1 MASMEITQL
10 IERCKQGD
18 SAALG
23 ELYKTY
29 VPKMKGVCRRYLS
42 EKEAINDVLHDSFV
56 IIFTSFDKL
65 RDNSK
70 AENWMLSITRNVA
83 SKYKDFQKN
92 HRNVALEE
100 TGKNAPLTEEIPED
114 EQAEISLSELMGL
127 IEKLPDGYGK
137 LFRLAVFEGKSHKE
151 IATMLGI
158 EPHSAS
164 SQLAR
169 AKKMLRT
176 MIQKSW
182 PVLLLLLI
190 PVTLL
195 LLRKENP
202 VADEA
207 QPVATTQEETSSST
221 PTEQT
226 QEQAQE
232 SAQEPTIVHQPI
244 RHTNIPIANVPRK
257 TTVSISEQITPDTLT
272 DMLAQE
278 ATIDDTL
285 HDNPQRDTIQFFPKT
300 ETPYYDLADKYYND
314 VIVETM
320 CTSSLRW
327 SLGVAY
333 TGSFNEQTIS
343 GMKYAADET
352 FTDPLP
358 HKEDFAD
365 NEILHN
371 DTKPISLALMV
382 RYKHS
387 RRFALESGVSY
398 IRRISEFKS
407 IANDNF
413 YYTHSQTTHYL
424 GVPVKAV
431 CNMATGKRWSLYGN
445 LAITMGVPIHSQ
457 TYIVNIRR
465 SMAENLT
472 VTNRPA
478 TWLWLPSAGLG
489 IQYNITRNIG
499 IYAEPSLQYHIQT
512 RYNIRHPFAFSSP
525 LGIKILW

>member
-1 MASMEITQL
+1 MVLMEITQL

-29 VPKMKGVCRRYLS
+29 APKMKGVCRRYLS

-56 IIFTSFDKL
+56 VIFTSLDKL

-70 AENWMLSITRNVA
+70 AENWMMSITRNVA

-100 TGKNAPLTEEIPED
+100 SGKNAPLTEEIPED

-151 IATMLGI
+151 IAAMLNI

-207 QPVATTQEETSSST
+207 QPVAATLEETSGAI
-221 PTEQT
+221 PTEQI

-232 SAQEPTIVHQPI
+232 SAQEPTIVHQPT
-244 RHTNIPIANVPRK
+244 RQTNIPIANVPRK

-278 ATIDDTL
+278 ATVADTL
-285 HDNPQRDTIQFFPKT
+285 HDNQHLDTIQFLPKT
-300 ETPYYDLADKYYND
+300 ETPYYDLADIFPEKTVLVGD
-314 VIVETM
+314 KTDAHK
-320 CTSSLRW
+320 W

-343 GMKYAADET
+343 GMKYAADEA
-352 FTDPLP
+352 FTDS
-358 HKEDFAD
+358 KTESVED
-365 NEILHN
+365 EILHN

-387 RRFALESGVSY
+387 MRFALESGVSY

-431 CNMATGKRWSLYGN
+431 CNMATGKSWSLYGN

-499 IYAEPSLQYHIQT
+499 IYAEPSIQYHIAT

-525 LGIKILW
+525 LGIKFLW

>member
-1 MASMEITQL
+1 MVSMEIAKL
-10 IERCKQGD
+10 IERCRQGD
-18 SAALG
+18 AAALG

-29 VPKMKGVCRRYLS
+29 AKQMYGVCKRYLS
-42 EKEAINDVLHDSFV
+42 DKQSINDAVHDSFV
-56 IIFTSFDKL
+56 VIYTSLDTL

-70 AENWMLSITRNVA
+70 AETWMMSIARNVA
-83 SKYKDFQKN
+83 SKYKDYSK
-92 HRNVALEE
+92 ALQTVSLEKLDENEILAEE
-100 TGKNAPLTEEIPED
+100 TQENVVKELSSSEI
-114 EQAEISLSELMGL
+114 ASLVD
-127 IEKLPDGYGK
+127 KLPDGYGNI
-137 LFRLAVFEGKSHKE
+137 FRLAVFEGMSHKE
-151 IATMLGI
+151 IAAQLGI
-158 EPHSAS
+158 EPHSSS

-169 AKKMLRT
+169 AKKMLRS
-176 MIQKSW
+176 MILRTW
-182 PVLLLLLI
+182 PALLLLLI

-202 VADEA
+202 VADET
-207 QPVATTQEETSSST
+207 QPVATTQEETSGAI
-221 PTEQT
+221 PTEQI
-226 QEQAQE
+226 QEQARE
-232 SAQEPTIVHQPI
+232 SAQEPTIVHQPT
-244 RHTNIPIANVPRK
+244 RQTNRPIANVPRE
-257 TTVSISEQITPDTLT
+257 TTVSINEQITPDTLT

-278 ATIDDTL
+278 ATIGDTL
-285 HDNPQRDTIQFFPKT
+285 YDNLQRDTIQFFPKT
-300 ETPYYDLADKYYND
+300 ETPYYDLADIFPEKTVLVGD
-314 VIVETM
+314 KTDAHK
-320 CTSSLRW
+320 W
-327 SLGVAY
+327 SLGIAY
-333 TGSFNEQTIS
+333 AGNFNEQTIS
-343 GMKYAADET
+343 GMTYAADEAS
-352 FTDPLP
+352 DGRESSAG
-358 HKEDFAD
+358 KD
-365 NEILHN
+365 EILHN
-371 DTKPISLALMV
+371 DTKPISLALTV
-382 RYKHS
+382 RYKAS

-457 TYIVNIRR
+457 TYIVDIRR
-465 SMAENLT
+465 SKAENLT

-525 LGIKILW
+525 LGIKFLW

>member
-1 MASMEITQL
+1 MVSMEIAKL
-10 IERCKQGD
+10 IERCRQGD
-18 SAALG
+18 AAALG

-29 VPKMKGVCRRYLS
+29 AKQMYGVCKRYLS
-42 EKEAINDVLHDSFV
+42 DKQSINDAVHDSFV
-56 IIFTSFDKL
+56 VIYTSLDTL

-70 AENWMLSITRNVA
+70 AETWMMSIARNVA
-83 SKYKDFQKN
+83 SKYKDYSK
-92 HRNVALEE
+92 ALQTVSLEKLDENEILAEE
-100 TGKNAPLTEEIPED
+100 TQENVVKELSSSEI
-114 EQAEISLSELMGL
+114 ASLVD
-127 IEKLPDGYGK
+127 KLPDGYGNI
-137 LFRLAVFEGKSHKE
+137 FRLAVFEGMSHKE
-151 IATMLGI
+151 IAAQLGI
-158 EPHSAS
+158 EPHSSS

-169 AKKMLRT
+169 AKKMLRS
-176 MIQKSW
+176 MILRTWSA
-182 PVLLLLLI
+182 LLLLLI

-202 VADEA
+202 VADKA
-207 QPVATTQEETSSST
+207 QPVAATQEETSGSI
-221 PTEQT
+221 PTEQI

-232 SAQEPTIVHQPI
+232 SAQEPTIVHQPT
-244 RHTNIPIANVPRK
+244 RQTNRPIANVPRE
-257 TTVSISEQITPDTLT
+257 TTVSINEQITPDTLT

-285 HDNPQRDTIQFFPKT
+285 HDNLHRDTIQFFPKT
-300 ETPYYDLADKYYND
+300 ETPYYDLADIFPEKT
-314 VIVETM
+314 VIVGDKTDAHK
-320 CTSSLRW
+320 W

-333 TGSFNEQTIS
+333 AGSFNEQTIS
-343 GMKYAADET
+343 GMTYGSDADDEAFSDIST
-352 FTDPLP
+352 ESV
-358 HKEDFAD
+358 ED
-365 NEILHN
+365 EILHN
-371 DTKPISLALMV
+371 GTKPISLALTV
-382 RYKHS
+382 RYKQS
-387 RRFALESGVSY
+387 RRFALETGVSY
-398 IRRISEFKS
+398 IRRISEFKTTTS
-407 IANDNF
+407 DNF
-413 YYTHSQTTHYL
+413 LYTQSQTTHYL

-512 RYNIRHPFAFSSP
+512 RYNIRHPFTFSSP
-525 LGIKILW
+525 LGIKFLW

>member
-1 MASMEITQL
+1 
-10 IERCKQGD
+10 
-18 SAALG
+18 
-23 ELYKTY
+23 
-29 VPKMKGVCRRYLS
+29 
-42 EKEAINDVLHDSFV
+42 
-56 IIFTSFDKL
+56 
-65 RDNSK
+65 
-70 AENWMLSITRNVA
+70 
-83 SKYKDFQKN
+83 KYKDFQKN

-100 TGKNAPLTEEIPED
+100 SGKNAPLTEEIPED

-151 IATMLGI
+151 IAAMLNI

-202 VADEA
+202 VTDEA

-226 QEQAQE
+226 QESAQE

-244 RHTNIPIANVPRK
+244 RQTNIPIANVPRK

-278 ATIDDTL
+278 ATIADTL
-285 HDNPQRDTIQFFPKT
+285 HDNLHRDTIQFFPKT
-300 ETPYYDLADKYYND
+300 KTPYYDLADIFPEKTVLVSD
-314 VIVETM
+314 KTDAHK
-320 CTSSLRW
+320 W

-343 GMKYAADET
+343 GMKYAADEA
-352 FTDPLP
+352 FTDS
-358 HKEDFAD
+358 KTESVDVED
-365 NEILHN
+365 EYLQN
-371 DTKPISLALMV
+371 DTKPISLALTV
-382 RYKHS
+382 RYKQS

-499 IYAEPSLQYHIQT
+499 IYAEPSIQYHIAT

-525 LGIKILW
+525 LGIKFLW

>member
-29 VPKMKGVCRRYLS
+29 APKMKGVCRRYLS

-65 RDNSK
+65 RDNNK
-70 AENWMLSITRNVA
+70 AEYWMLSITRNVA

-100 TGKNAPLTEEIPED
+100 SGTNVPLTEEQQDDAAI
-114 EQAEISLSELMGL
+114 EISLNELMSL
-127 IEKLPDGYGK
+127 VEKLPDGYGK
-137 LFRLAVFEGKSHKE
+137 LFRLAVFEGMSHKE
-151 IATMLGI
+151 IAAMLNI

-202 VADEA
+202 IADEA
-207 QPVATTQEETSSST
+207 QPIATTQEETPKT
-221 PTEQT
+221 MPTEQ
-226 QEQAQE
+226 
-232 SAQEPTIVHQPI
+232 EPVIVHQPT
-244 RHTNIPIANVPRK
+244 RHTNTNVPTTHVPRK
-257 TTVSISEQITPDTLT
+257 INVTTNKQITADTLT

-278 ATIDDTL
+278 VIITDTL
-285 HDNPQRDTIQFFPKT
+285 SENQQNDTMEYMPRTEMPQ
-300 ETPYYDLADKYYND
+300 YNLADIFHND
-314 VIVETM
+314 DIEKTLR
-320 CTSSLRW
+320 TSSLRW

-333 TGSFNEQTIS
+333 TGSINEQTINTAK
-343 GMKYAADET
+343 GDDDFCENVIKDNTDESA
-352 FTDPLP
+352 
-358 HKEDFAD
+358 E
-365 NEILHN
+365 EILRY
-371 DTKPISLALMV
+371 DIKPITLALMV
-382 RYKHS
+382 RYKQS
-387 RRFALESGVSY
+387 RRFAFESGVCY
-398 IRRISEFKS
+398 IRQVSDFGRKRKDNISYNS
-407 IANDNF
+407 
-413 YYTHSQTTHYL
+413 SQVTQHIGLPIKGIFT
-424 GVPVKAV
+424 
-431 CNMATGKRWSLYGN
+431 MASGKRWSLYGN
-445 LAITMGVPIHSQ
+445 LGITMGIPVKSQ
-457 TYIVNIRR
+457 IYVSGVTR
-465 SMAENLT
+465 STAEQLDLTAPQAQWLWFPSTGFGIQCNLT
-472 VTNRPA
+472 K
-478 TWLWLPSAGLG
+478 
-489 IQYNITRNIG
+489 NIG
-499 IYAEPSLQYHIQT
+499 IYAEPSIKYYISS
-512 RYNIRHPFAFSSP
+512 YDIKHPFAFSLP

>member
-1 MASMEITQL
+1 MVLMEITQL

-23 ELYKTY
+23 ELYKTFA
-29 VPKMKGVCRRYLS
+29 PKMKGVCRRYLS

-56 IIFTSFDKL
+56 VIFTSLDKL
-65 RDNSK
+65 RDSSK

-100 TGKNAPLTEEIPED
+100 SGTNVPLTEEQQDDAAI
-114 EQAEISLSELMGL
+114 EISLNELMSL
-127 IEKLPDGYGK
+127 VEKLPDGYGK
-137 LFRLAVFEGKSHKE
+137 LFRLAVFEGMSHKE
-151 IATMLGI
+151 IAAMLNI

-207 QPVATTQEETSSST
+207 QPIATTQEETPKT
-221 PTEQT
+221 MPTEQ
-226 QEQAQE
+226 
-232 SAQEPTIVHQPI
+232 EPVIVHQST
-244 RHTNIPIANVPRK
+244 RHTNTNVP
-257 TTVSISEQITPDTLT
+257 TTHVPRRTNVTTNKQTTPDTLT
-272 DMLAQE
+272 NTLAQE
-278 ATIDDTL
+278 ATVADTL
-285 HDNPQRDTIQFFPKT
+285 HDNQHLDTIQFLPKT
-300 ETPYYDLADKYYND
+300 ETPYYDLADIFPEKTVHVGD
-314 VIVETM
+314 KTDAHK
-320 CTSSLRW
+320 W

-352 FTDPLP
+352 FNDSKTESVDV
-358 HKEDFAD
+358 EDEYLQ
-365 NEILHN
+365 NG
-371 DTKPISLALMV
+371 TKPISLALTV
-382 RYKHS
+382 RYKQS

-398 IRRISEFKS
+398 IRRISEYKS

-431 CNMATGKRWSLYGN
+431 CNMATGKSWSLYGN

-499 IYAEPSLQYHIQT
+499 IYAEPSIQYHIAT
-512 RYNIRHPFAFSSP
+512 RYDIRHPFAFSSP

>member
-1 MASMEITQL
+1 MTSMEITQL

-29 VPKMKGVCRRYLS
+29 APKMKGVCRRYLS

-100 TGKNAPLTEEIPED
+100 SGTNVPLTEEQQDDAAI
-114 EQAEISLSELMGL
+114 EISLNELMSL
-127 IEKLPDGYGK
+127 VEKLPDGYGK
-137 LFRLAVFEGKSHKE
+137 LFRLAVFEGMSHKE
-151 IATMLGI
+151 IAAMLNI

-207 QPVATTQEETSSST
+207 QPIATTQEETSSST

-226 QEQAQE
+226 QE
-232 SAQEPTIVHQPI
+232 SAQEPVIVLQPTQ
-244 RHTNIPIANVPRK
+244 HTNTPTTKVPRK

-278 ATIDDTL
+278 ATVADTL
-285 HDNPQRDTIQFFPKT
+285 HENLHRDTIQFFPKT
-300 ETPYYDLADKYYND
+300 ETPYYDLADKHHND

-327 SLGVAY
+327 SLGFAY

-431 CNMATGKRWSLYGN
+431 CNMATGKSWSLYGN

-457 TYIVNIRR
+457 TYIVDIRR
-465 SMAENLT
+465 SKAENLT

-478 TWLWLPSAGLG
+478 AWLWLPSAGFG

-499 IYAEPSLQYHIQT
+499 IYAEPSLQYHIST
-512 RYNIRHPFAFSSP
+512 RYDIRHPFAFSSP
-525 LGIKILW
+525 LGIKFLW

>member
-1 MASMEITQL
+1 MVLMEITQL

-23 ELYKTY
+23 ELYKTFA
-29 VPKMKGVCRRYLS
+29 PKMKGVCRRYLS

-56 IIFTSFDKL
+56 VIFTSFDKL
-65 RDNSK
+65 RDNNK

-100 TGKNAPLTEEIPED
+100 SGTNVPLTEEQQDDAAI
-114 EQAEISLSELMGL
+114 EISLNELMSL
-127 IEKLPDGYGK
+127 VEKLPDGYGK
-137 LFRLAVFEGKSHKE
+137 LFRLAVFEGMSHKE
-151 IATMLGI
+151 IAAMLNI

-207 QPVATTQEETSSST
+207 QPIATTQEETPKT
-221 PTEQT
+221 MPTEQ
-226 QEQAQE
+226 
-232 SAQEPTIVHQPI
+232 EPVIVHQST
-244 RHTNIPIANVPRK
+244 RHTNTNVP
-257 TTVSISEQITPDTLT
+257 TTHVPRRTNVTTNKQTTPDTLT
-272 DMLAQE
+272 NTLAQE
-278 ATIDDTL
+278 ATVADTL
-285 HDNPQRDTIQFFPKT
+285 HDNQHLDTIQFLPKT
-300 ETPYYDLADKYYND
+300 ETPYYDLADIFPEKTVHVGD
-314 VIVETM
+314 KTDAHK
-320 CTSSLRW
+320 W

-352 FTDPLP
+352 FNDSNTESVDV
-358 HKEDFAD
+358 EDEYLQ
-365 NEILHN
+365 NG
-371 DTKPISLALMV
+371 TKPISLALTV
-382 RYKHS
+382 RYKQS

-499 IYAEPSLQYHIQT
+499 IYAEPSIQYHIAT
-512 RYNIRHPFAFSSP
+512 RYNIRHPFSFSSP
-525 LGIKILW
+525 LGIKFLW

>member
-1 MASMEITQL
+1 MVSMEIAKL
-10 IERCKQGD
+10 IERCRQGD
-18 SAALG
+18 AAALG

-29 VPKMKGVCRRYLS
+29 AKQMYGVCKRYLS
-42 EKEAINDVLHDSFV
+42 DKQSINDAVHDSFV
-56 IIFTSFDKL
+56 VIYTSLDTL

-70 AENWMLSITRNVA
+70 AETWMMSIARNVA
-83 SKYKDFQKN
+83 SKYKDYSK
-92 HRNVALEE
+92 ALQTVSLEKLDENEILAEE
-100 TGKNAPLTEEIPED
+100 TQENVVKELSSSEI
-114 EQAEISLSELMGL
+114 ASLVD
-127 IEKLPDGYGK
+127 KLPDGYGNI
-137 LFRLAVFEGKSHKE
+137 FRLAVFEGMSHKE
-151 IATMLGI
+151 IAAQLGI
-158 EPHSAS
+158 EPHSSS

-169 AKKMLRT
+169 AKKMLRS
-176 MIQKSW
+176 MIRRTW
-182 PVLLLLLI
+182 PALLLLLI

-207 QPVATTQEETSSST
+207 QPVATTLEETSGSI
-221 PTEQT
+221 PTEQI

-232 SAQEPTIVHQPI
+232 SAQEPTIVHQPT
-244 RHTNIPIANVPRK
+244 RQMNRPIANVPRK
-257 TTVSISEQITPDTLT
+257 TTVSINEQITPDTLT

-278 ATIDDTL
+278 ATIGDTL
-285 HDNPQRDTIQFFPKT
+285 YDNPQHDTIQFFPKT
-300 ETPYYDLADKYYND
+300 ETPYYDLADIFPEKT
-314 VIVETM
+314 VIVGDKTDAHK
-320 CTSSLRW
+320 W

-343 GMKYAADET
+343 GMKYAADEA
-352 FTDPLP
+352 FTDS
-358 HKEDFAD
+358 KTESVDVEDEYLQ
-365 NEILHN
+365 NG
-371 DTKPISLALMV
+371 TKPISLALTV
-382 RYKHS
+382 RYKQS
-387 RRFALESGVSY
+387 RRFALETGVSY
-398 IRRISEFKS
+398 IRRISEFKTTTS
-407 IANDNF
+407 DNF
-413 YYTHSQTTHYL
+413 LYTQSQTTHYL

-512 RYNIRHPFAFSSP
+512 RYNIRHPFTFSSP
-525 LGIKILW
+525 LGIKFIW